1 MGRRTLENAILS
13 VYAYEKKKRIESI
26 HPSVRRLVAP
36 AASLGRGRRPSLDGW
51 TDGSREAVDASRTYR
66 EGDGDVGGGRREPLP
81 GANVENPLDELPAVR
96 RVVRPRDVE
105 DEATE
110 KLALAGEHLCAR
122 ARVELGTVRG
132 GVAGAR
138 RAQSRER
145 GRRTRGKILNRFS
158 RSRRI
163 ARARV
168 VRRRNRRGRSEAIVV
183 QTARGENV
191 AVAPVAVF
199 GGEGVGARA
208 RVVDAVAVDGFRSF
222 DFMRVARRHR
232 DAASV
237 ERRDRQ
243 HG

>member
-1 MGRRTLENAILS
+1 MENAILS

-36 AASLGRGRRPSLDGW
+36 VPWARPLLDGW

-168 VRRRNRRGRSEAIVV
+168 VRRRNRRGRSDAIVV
-183 QTARGENV
+183 QTRGENV

-237 ERRDRQ
+237 QRRDRQ